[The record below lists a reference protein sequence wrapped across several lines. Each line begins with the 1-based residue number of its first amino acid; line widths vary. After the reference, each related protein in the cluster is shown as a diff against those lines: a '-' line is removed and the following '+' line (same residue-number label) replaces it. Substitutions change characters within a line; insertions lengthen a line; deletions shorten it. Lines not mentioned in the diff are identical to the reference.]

1 MAENSLA
8 GSRLRVSQVRLLN
21 PLIRE
26 LRLVAEG
33 GAPLPGFGAGAH
45 LMVQVTLADGQPG
58 WRHYSLVNLVPAA
71 TDAPTEYV
79 IGVRLEAE
87 GRGGSRFMHEGVQP
101 GDTLV
106 VEGPKNDFPL
116 QPATGTTVL
125 VAGGIGITP
134 VASMAA
140 RCRAEGRAVRLHY
153 AGRSRALM
161 AYLPELQALLG
172 EDLRVHADDE
182 AGAPLD
188 VDALLDACG
197 AQDTLHVCGPRVMLD
212 QVLARSQARGWPRE
226 RVRFELF
233 TEAAAETGDRAFEV
247 VLAQSGKT
255 FTVPAGQTLLDCLV
269 ENGCDPL
276 FDCKRGECGVCS
288 TPVIEGEVD
297 HRDYFLSDSEKKTHK
312 LIQICISRAKSPR
325 IVLDL

>member
-1 MAENSLA
+1 MVETSLA
-8 GSRLRVSQVRLLN
+8 GSRLRVSQARLLN

-45 LMVQVTLADGQPG
+45 LKVQVTLVDGRQE
-58 WRHYSLVNLVPAA
+58 WRHYSLVNLAPAA

-87 GRGGSRFMHEGVQP
+87 GRGGSRFMHEGVRA

-116 QPATGTTVL
+116 QPAAGTTVL

-134 VASMAA
+134 IASMAA
-140 RCRAEGRAVRLHY
+140 QCKAEGRAVRLHY
-153 AGRSRALM
+153 AGRSRSLM
-161 AYLPELQALLG
+161 AYLGELQALLG
-172 EDLRVHADDE
+172 EDLSVHADDE

-188 VDALLDACG
+188 VDALLEACG
-197 AQDTLHVCGPRVMLD
+197 GQDTLHVCGPKVMLD
-212 QVLARSQARGWPRE
+212 QVLAKTQARGWPRE

-269 ENGCDPL
+269 EHGCDPL

-288 TPVIEGEVD
+288 TAVIEGEVD

-312 LIQICISRAKSPR
+312 LMQICISRAKSAR